1 MNPVGLLGAL
11 VMFVLAVKH
20 ALAFI
25 AVFERDRPGAALV
38 RAVALIASVFALGS
52 LATSKS
58 IDLLT
63 SEWRVFVLVLTS
75 VLAGIVAPVDPTSA
89 PDPEPAPADA

>member
-25 AVFERDRPGAALV
+25 AVSEQGRSGAALV

-52 LATSKS
+52 LATSES
-58 IDLLT
+58 VDLLT

-75 VLAGIVAPVDPTSA
+75 VLAGIVAPVDPV
-89 PDPEPAPADA
+89 PGPAPADA